1 MVVVRLS
8 LTAISFPLLHTLD
21 PLALHIN
28 FHLCHLFLSARPETD
43 GRWPWGISY
52 HGAMFQLVHDG
63 GLGLT
68 CYDWVP
74 PTVSKGVQHPMSLL
88 YYGSVTLEREEDS
101 GSFNLK
107 VKHGNPRITLGQSE
121 GSLQIENTYFRD
133 LDVKKLSNTDQNLLG
148 EWLSRKD
155 PVG

>member
-1 MVVVRLS
+1 
-8 LTAISFPLLHTLD
+8 
-21 PLALHIN
+21 
-28 FHLCHLFLSARPETD
+28 
-43 GRWPWGISY
+43 
-52 HGAMFQLVHDG
+52 
-63 GLGLT
+63 
-68 CYDWVP
+68 
-74 PTVSKGVQHPMSLL
+74 MSLL

-133 LDVKKLSNTDQNLLG
+133 FDVKKLSNTDQNLLG